1 MLQMNRVVI
10 AGYISKAAEVRHLP
24 SGTLVANV
32 RVGESVRYAV
42 GSGET
47 REHTNWHS
55 LSFYGKLADVAQ
67 ALKKG
72 DNVYVDGRIE
82 QRQFIARDG
91 SKPRTVHEI
100 VVSQCHVI
108 APYRRGI
115 KAPESAAGK
124 NAANESL
131 STAAGIEN
139 DWPVAG

>member
-1 MLQMNRVVI
+1 MQMNRVVI
-10 AGYISKAAEVRHLP
+10 AGYVSKAVEVRHLP
-24 SGTLVANV
+24 SGTPVANV
-32 RVGESVRYAV
+32 RVGESIRYAD

-82 QRQFIARDG
+82 QRQLIARDG

-108 APYRRGI
+108 APVRSGN
-115 KAPESAAGK
+115 KGAESAAGK
-124 NAANESL
+124 SAANGSV
-131 STAAGIEN
+131 SMGAG
-139 DWPVAG
+139 GGK

>member
-1 MLQMNRVVI
+1 MQMNRVVI
-10 AGYISKAAEVRHLP
+10 AGYVSKTAQVRRLP
-24 SGTLVANV
+24 SGTAVVNV
-32 RVGESVRYAV
+32 RVGESVRYAD

-47 REHTNWHS
+47 REHTNWHH
-55 LSFYGKLADVAQ
+55 LSFYGKLADIAH

-91 SKPRTVHEI
+91 SEPRTVHEI

-108 APYRRGI
+108 APIRRAT
-115 KAPESAAGK
+115 KAAESAVGK
-124 NAANESL
+124 NAANGSV
-131 STAAGIEN
+131 SAGAGVEN

>member
-1 MLQMNRVVI
+1 MQMNRAVI
-10 AGYISKAAEVRHLP
+10 AGYVSKKAYVRHLL
-24 SGTLVANV
+24 SGTPVANV
-32 RVGESVRYAV
+32 RVGESVRYAD

-55 LSFYGKLADVAQ
+55 LSFYGKLADVGQ

-82 QRQFIARDG
+82 QRQFVARDG

-108 APYRRGI
+108 APVRRGS
-115 KAPESAAGK
+115 KAAQSAAGK
-124 NAANESL
+124 NSANGSR
-131 STAAGIEN
+131 SAGVEN